1 MPESAEAR
9 IRRLLSMVPWLMA
22 NSGVTVA
29 EAASHF
35 GISASQMLSDLRLL
49 IVIGRDSFI
58 DIWFWHEEHIEE
70 GDSDVRDDPSAVI
83 RVNNPQGFDRPL
95 RFNDDEIAT
104 LATQLQLL
112 NGVYGHISPAFES
125 VAEKFLIRLGLTRP
139 SERTTSSMDR
149 RRTPLDV
156 MRTAIQSGACV
167 FMRYASDSRDTVTE
181 RTIQPIRIANV
192 ADLTYVEGWT
202 HGSTDTALKRYRID
216 RIIGCGPSNEPP
228 SDLAG
233 VDLAPRELHPTSGM
247 ELRVRIAPGNAWLLE
262 EHAFHDIAS
271 QPGGST
277 LASIFVGDSHDY
289 AVRWGLQYAG
299 FATVI
304 EPHEVSADVRVR
316 ARAALSLYA
325 DGVMETSR

>member
-9 IRRLLSMVPWLMA
+9 IRRLLSMVPWLMS

-29 EAASHF
+29 EAAAYF
-35 GISASQMLSDLRLL
+35 GISPSQMLNDLRLL

-58 DIWFWHEEHIEE
+58 DIWFWHEEDIDES
-70 GDSDVRDDPSAVI
+70 DSDVRDDPSAVI

-95 RFNDDEIAT
+95 RFSDDEIAT
-104 LATQLQLL
+104 LSTQLQLL

-125 VAEKFLIRLGLTRP
+125 VTEKFLIRLGLTRP
-139 SERTTSSMDR
+139 SAKTTSSIDR

-156 MRTAIQSGACV
+156 MRKAIQSGTCV

-202 HGSTDTALKRYRID
+202 HGSADTALKRYRID
-216 RIIGCGPSNEPP
+216 RVIGCAPSNEHP

-233 VDLAPRELHPTSGM
+233 VDLAPREMHPTSGM
-247 ELRVRIAPGNAWLLE
+247 ELRVRIKAGNAWLLD
-262 EHAFHDIAS
+262 EHMFHDISS
-271 QPGGST
+271 QTDGST
-277 LASIFVGDSHDY
+277 LASIYVGDSRDY

-304 EPHEVSADVRVR
+304 EPPEVSADVQSR
-316 ARAALSLYA
+316 ARTALALYA
-325 DGVMETSR
+325 DGVTETSR